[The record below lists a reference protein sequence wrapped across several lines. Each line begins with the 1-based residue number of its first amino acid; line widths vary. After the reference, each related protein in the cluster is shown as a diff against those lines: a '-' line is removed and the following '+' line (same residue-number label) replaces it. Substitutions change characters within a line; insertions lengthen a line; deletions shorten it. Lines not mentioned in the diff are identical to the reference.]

1 MKRYSLFNLSVFAS
15 FLLYS
20 IYGTAQNPTSPAKDF
35 NIFVENNLTL
45 KTNES
50 EGPVAVGGDL
60 TIAGGYQVAIQNGGT
75 FLVNGVKIGLLV
87 GGKVNYNSGTLQVN
101 QNSYLKIGNSTGST
115 VWYYDQNNAASN
127 IRVTPGPYE
136 ASSKIMLQTNAN
148 NLGVSSINNPV
159 FQSGLLDFAEAF
171 QTMRTEALSLAACQH
186 NAQITNANGIPIS
199 NTNLPNQIKINLQ
212 NGVNIF
218 NVTGADM
225 NNVQVLTYNN
235 TPAQDKVLLIN
246 VDAPGTFTWNVWNQA
261 GISFQGAQYVIYNF
275 YNTTTLNIAGSPT
288 VEGTIF
294 APYADINKIVN
305 QSNIQGQVIGK
316 SFNHQ
321 GGQVHYAAF
330 KGTVSG
336 CGQPVV
342 IAPEAGFDTND
353 LTQCLAGNI
362 FEFTN
367 TSTDATGF
375 HWDFGDGTSSTNMS
389 PSKTYTTAGTY
400 TVTLTAT
407 NAQGTDTH
415 SVSVTVWSTVEPI
428 VSESTNAASEVVTKN
443 FTLTNAAQFSDYSWS
458 LDGFGSNLYPN
469 SAVVA
474 FDFTQAAY
482 YEVKL
487 HYTDQNG
494 CSGMEIFPVVIS
506 SEEIGTGNDGG
517 LESESLGDAVSKRY
531 VQRKISSIPTV
542 FDKSKAPLFTK
553 PQNMTYRQGTQTLL
567 QMFPTQLVP
576 GSVAHVSSP
585 TDILDYT
592 VAEEVLSVD
601 FSVGGKTKAVVLGV
615 RTVDRIYNHTKASCD
630 RLKGAEILN
639 VRTVTINGYDFLM
652 QALKQRSGYTEY
664 AISFAIGKNHN
675 DDFYSLQTNWFV
687 NEYTPS
693 NNVYNFQVWSTTP
706 DYTIKLVKD
715 ILNNLNGFVPVEQI
729 TELKMP
735 QTYVSKVSREGLDL
749 VLKLRSVKEHQSI
762 EFVIEEIYSETH
774 GYSMRYNPVMSE
786 LEQTVKIRI
795 NDGYEYDGLVKVN
808 GQVQDAF
815 YHADGNWG
823 LDFDPRYTTV
833 QEYQVYNNF
842 DREFDEDDK
851 LVHRNVKLKVHSEYD
866 YLTLYKSL
874 LPGNLPDNYTE
885 YEFLSFTA
893 KGSGLLDIGLV
904 KSSIEKW
911 SDQYKATINVRSD
924 ENTYYI
930 PLSYFKSAG
939 IRNAMVADDLT
950 MLTFTF
956 LPVEA
961 GTNDLDLVIEDVK
974 FTHRAPQGYEELLN
988 TMRNEYV
995 AYPNPTNGE
1004 VNCILYSD
1012 TLHDATVTLRDI
1024 TGKLV
1029 YSAPVK
1035 LTEGRNELKFDF
1047 SSFAKGIMFMNI
1059 SGKMDF
1065 GTTKVILK

>member
-1 MKRYSLFNLSVFAS
+1 MKKHYLLKLCVFAS
-15 FLLYS
+15 FLMS
-20 IYGTAQNPTSPAKDF
+20 IVTTSAQNPTSPTKDF
-35 NIFVENNLTL
+35 NIFVENDLTL

-60 TIAGGYQVAIQNGGT
+60 TIAGTYQAAIQNGGT

-101 QNSYLKIGNSTGST
+101 QNTYVKIGNSTGST
-115 VWYYDQNNAASN
+115 VWYYDQNNAATN
-127 IRVTPGPYE
+127 IRVTPGPYDPN
-136 ASSKIMLQTNAN
+136 SKILLQTNAT
-148 NLGVSSINNPV
+148 NLGVSSGNNPV
-159 FQSGLLDFAEAF
+159 FQSGLIDFAGAF

-186 NAQITNANGIPIS
+186 NAQITNANGNPIP
-199 NTNLPNQIKINLQ
+199 NTNLPNQIKINMQ

-218 NVTGADM
+218 NVSGADI
-225 NNVQVLTYNN
+225 NNVQVLTYTN
-235 TPAQDKVLLIN
+235 TPSQDKVLLIN

-294 APYADINKIVN
+294 APFADVNKIIN

-330 KGTVSG
+330 KGSVSG
-336 CGQPVV
+336 CAPVV
-342 IAPEAGFDTND
+342 SVPVADFDID
-353 LTQCLAGNI
+353 DSSQCLAGNT
-362 FEFTN
+362 FQFTN
-367 TSTDATGF
+367 TSTDATSY
-375 HWDFGDGTSSTNMS
+375 HWDFGDGTSSTDTN
-389 PSKTYTTAGTY
+389 PTKTYTTAGTH

-407 NAQGTDTH
+407 NVQGTDSH
-415 SVSVTVWSTVEPI
+415 SISVTVFGIVEPA
-428 VSESTNAASEVVTKN
+428 VSESSNAANGVVTKN
-443 FTLTNAAQFSDYSWS
+443 FTLTNANQFSAYSWS
-458 LDGFGSNLYPN
+458 LDGLGSNLYPN
-469 SAVVA
+469 TNVVA
-474 FDFTQAAY
+474 FDFTQAGY
-482 YEVKL
+482 YEVEL
-487 HYTDQNG
+487 HYTNLNG
-494 CSGMEIFPVVIS
+494 CSGVTVLPIVIS

-517 LESESLGDAVSKRY
+517 LESESLGDALSKRY
-531 VQRKISSIPTV
+531 VQRKISSTPTV

-553 PQNMTYRQGTQTLL
+553 PQHLNYRQGTQTLL
-567 QMFPTQLVP
+567 QMFPTQLVA
-576 GSVAHVSSP
+576 GSIANVSSP

-592 VAEEVLSVD
+592 VAQEVLSVD
-601 FSVGGKTKAVVLGV
+601 FSVAGKTKAVVLGV
-615 RTVDRIYNHTKASCD
+615 RTVDRVYNHTKASCD

-639 VRTVTINGYDFLM
+639 VKSVSVNGYNFLM

-664 AISFAIGKNHN
+664 AISFAVGKNHN
-675 DDFYSLQTNWFV
+675 DQWYSLQTNWFV
-687 NEYTPS
+687 NEYTPF

-706 DYTIKLVKD
+706 EYTTKLVKD

-749 VLKLRSVKEHQSI
+749 VLKLRSSKENQSI
-762 EFVIEEIYSETH
+762 EFEVEEVYSETH

-786 LEQTVKIRI
+786 LEQTIRIRI

-823 LDFDPRYTTV
+823 LDFDSRYTTI
-833 QEYQVYNNF
+833 QQYQVYNNF
-842 DREFDEDDK
+842 EREFEEDEK

-874 LPGNLPDNYTE
+874 LPGNLPDNYTD

-893 KGSGLLDIGLV
+893 KGNGLLDIGLV

-939 IRNAMVADDLT
+939 TRNAMVADDLT

-1029 YSAPVK
+1029 YSTPIK

-1059 SGKMDF
+1059 TGKMDF
-1065 GTTKVILK
+1065 GTTKVIIK